1 MLLQMKQQ
9 NKERFISAPS
19 DAQTGNFAH
28 ADRLVRDRKSCSFN
42 GTTVESQHI
51 KGY

>member
-1 MLLQMKQQ
+1 MN
-9 NKERFISAPS
+9 NKNAAPDAQTSTPS
-19 DAQTGNFAH
+19 DAQTGSFAH

-51 KGY
+51 KGC